1 MDDDAGDRA
10 RFRESL
16 ARCGYATA
24 EAATGEEALEA
35 AERTAPALVILDV
48 LPGISGYEVCHSLRK
63 RFGDQLPI
71 VFVSAAR
78 IESYDRVAG
87 LLVGGDAYFVK
98 PVAPDELLIHVRRLM
113 TRAAPLPPAVART
126 LTVRE
131 RDVLRLMAE
140 GLKPSEIALR
150 LALSRRTVG
159 THIEHIFGKLGVH
172 NRAQAVAVAHRNE
185 LVRTQV

>member
-1 MDDDAGDRA
+1 MREVVA
-10 RFRESL
+10 RS
-16 ARCGYATA
+16 GYPTA

-35 AERTAPALVILDV
+35 AERTAPALVIVDV
-48 LPGISGYEVCHSLRK
+48 CLPGISGYEVCHSLRK
-63 RFGDQLPI
+63 RFGDELPI

-87 LLVGGDAYFVK
+87 LLIGGDAYFVK

-113 TRAAPLPPAVART
+113 TRTAPLPPAVART

-172 NRAQAVAVAHRNE
+172 NRAQAVAVAYRNE